1 MSQITIQCRLVANS
15 ASRQFLWTLIAE
27 RNTPLINELLE
38 QVRLHP
44 EFETWRKKG
53 SIPAGI
59 VKQLCEPLKA
69 DPRFNS
75 QPSRFYMS
83 AIATVSYIFKSWI
96 KLQQRLQRKLDG
108 QTRWISMLKSDEELV
123 EQSQSSLEGIRTKA
137 TELLALLKPIQSPPQ
152 TQLDNKKKRKSSKSS
167 GSLTQTLFDTYSNT
181 EDNLTRAAICYLLKN
196 GQRVPNEPEEPQKF
210 TQRRRKAEIKLER
223 ITEQLESSCPKGR
236 ELTGEK
242 WLETLLLAV
251 GTVPNSEAEA
261 KHWQDQLITKSP
273 SIPFPVNYETNEDL
287 TWSKNQKNR
296 LCVQFNGLAEYHF
309 EIYCDQRQLPYFQRF
324 LEDQTIKRNS
334 KNQHSSALFTLRSGR
349 IAWQEGAGK
358 GQPWEIH
365 HLTLYCTV
373 DTRLWT
379 TEGTEQVRQ
388 EKATEIAQILT
399 RMKEKGE
406 LNEKQQAFIQRKN
419 STLARINNP
428 FPRPSQPLYQGQPH
442 LLLGVSL
449 GLKTPATVAIV
460 DGITGKAITY
470 RSVRQLLGKNYK
482 FLNRQQQQKRRL
494 AHQRHQAQKQ
504 FANNSQGDSELGQY
518 LDRLLAQAIVNLA
531 KTYQVGS
538 IVLPKLGEIRE
549 NIQAEI
555 KLRAEQKI
563 PHCEEAQKQYAK
575 QYRVS
580 IHQWSY
586 GRLMETIRSLAS
598 QLGIVIEEGQ
608 QTIRGSPQEQAKG
621 IALSAYQSRSLS

>member
-15 ASRQFLWTLIAE
+15 ATRQFLWTLMAE

-38 QVRLHP
+38 QVRLHS

-53 SIPAGI
+53 SIPTGI
-59 VKQLCEPLKA
+59 VKQLCEPLKT

-75 QPSRFYMS
+75 QPGRFYTS
-83 AIATVSYIFKSWI
+83 AIATVSYIFKSWF

-137 TELLALLKPIQSPPQ
+137 TQLLGSLKPIQPPPQ

-167 GSLTQTLFDTYSNT
+167 GSLTQTLFDTYTNT

-196 GQRVPNEPEEPQKF
+196 GQRVINEPEDPQKF

-236 ELTGEK
+236 ELTGQK

-261 KHWQDQLITKSP
+261 RHWQNQLITKSP
-273 SIPFPVNYETNEDL
+273 SIPFPVNYETNEDI
-287 TWSKNQKNR
+287 TWSKNQNNR
-296 LCVQFNGLAEYHF
+296 LCVHFNGLAEYHF
-309 EIYCDQRQLPYFQRF
+309 EIYCDQRQLQYFQRF
-324 LEDQTIKRNS
+324 LEDQTIKRTS

-349 IAWQEGAGK
+349 IAWQEGTGK

-388 EKATEIAQILT
+388 EKASEIAQILT
-399 RMKEKGE
+399 RMEEKGE

-494 AHQRHQAQKQ
+494 AHQRHKAQKQ
-504 FANNSQGDSELGQY
+504 FANNSQGESELGQY

-538 IVLPKLGEIRE
+538 IVLPKLGEMRE

-555 KLRAEQKI
+555 KLKAEQKI

-586 GRLMETIRSLAS
+586 GRLMKAIRSFAS

-621 IALSAYQSRSLS
+621 IALSAYQSRLLS

>member
-1 MSQITIQCRLVANS
+1 
-15 ASRQFLWTLIAE
+15 
-27 RNTPLINELLE
+27 
-38 QVRLHP
+38 
-44 EFETWRKKG
+44 
-53 SIPAGI
+53 
-59 VKQLCEPLKA
+59 
-69 DPRFNS
+69 
-75 QPSRFYMS
+75 
-83 AIATVSYIFKSWI
+83 KSWI

-108 QTRWISMLKSDEELV
+108 QTHWISMLKSDEELV
-123 EQSQSSLEGIRTKA
+123 EQSQSSLESIRTKA

-196 GQRVPNEPEEPQKF
+196 GQRVPNELEDPQKF

-236 ELTGEK
+236 ELTGQK

-261 KHWQDQLITKSP
+261 KRWQDQLITKSP
-273 SIPFPVNYETNEDL
+273 SIAFPVNYETNEDL
-287 TWSKNQKNR
+287 TWSKNSKNR

-349 IAWQEGAGK
+349 IVWQEGTGK
-358 GQPWEIH
+358 GQPWKIH
-365 HLTLYCTV
+365 HLRLYCTV

-388 EKATEIAQILT
+388 EKASEIAQILT
-399 RMKEKGE
+399 RMEEKGE

-482 FLNRQQQQKRRL
+482 FINRQQQQKRRL

-586 GRLMETIRSLAS
+586 GRLMETIRSFAS

>member
-1 MSQITIQCRLVANS
+1 MSQITIQCRLVAKS
-15 ASRQFLWTLIAE
+15 ATRQFLWTLMAE

-53 SIPAGI
+53 SIPTGI
-59 VKQLCEPLKA
+59 VKQLCEPLKT

-75 QPSRFYMS
+75 QPGRFYMS

-123 EQSQSSLEGIRTKA
+123 EQSQSSLESIRTKA
-137 TELLALLKPIQSPPQ
+137 TELLGSLKPIQPSPQ

-196 GQRVPNEPEEPQKF
+196 GQRVPNEPEDPQKF

-261 KHWQDQLITKSP
+261 KRWQDQLLTKSA

-296 LCVQFNGLAEYHF
+296 LSVQFNGLAEYHF
-309 EIYCDQRQLPYFQRF
+309 EIYCDKRQLPYFQRF
-324 LEDQTIKRNS
+324 LEDQTIKKTS

-349 IAWQEGAGK
+349 IAWQEGTGK

-365 HLTLYCTV
+365 HLTLYCTA

-388 EKATEIAQILT
+388 EKATEVAQILT
-399 RMKEKGE
+399 RMKEKAE
-406 LNEKQQAFIQRKN
+406 LNENQQAFIQRRN
-419 STLARINNP
+419 STLGRLNNP
-428 FPRPSQPLYQGQPH
+428 FPRPSRPLYQGQTH

-482 FLNRQQQQKRRL
+482 LLNRQQQKLRL

-563 PHCEEAQKQYAK
+563 PHCQEAQKQYAK

-586 GRLMETIRSLAS
+586 GRLMEAIRSFAS

>member
-15 ASRQFLWTLIAE
+15 ASRQFLWTLMAE

-53 SIPAGI
+53 SISAGI
-59 VKQLCEPLKA
+59 VKQLCEPLKT

-83 AIATVSYIFKSWI
+83 AIATVSYIFKSWF

-123 EQSQSSLEGIRTKA
+123 EQSQSSLKAIRTKA
-137 TELLALLKPIQSPPQ
+137 TEILRLLEPLKSESQ
-152 TQLDNKKKRKSSKSS
+152 TQSDKKKKRKSSKPS
-167 GSLTQTLFDTYSNT
+167 GSLTQTLFNTYSKID
-181 EDNLTRAAICYLLKN
+181 DNLTRTAICYLLKN
-196 GQRVPNEPEEPQKF
+196 GKKVPNKPEDPQKF

-236 ELTGEK
+236 ELTGQK
-242 WLETLLLAV
+242 WLETLVLAV
-251 GTVPNSEAEA
+251 GTVPSNEIEA
-261 KHWQDQLITKSP
+261 KGWQDQLLTKSA

-309 EIYCDQRQLPYFQRF
+309 EIYCDQRQLQYFQRF
-324 LEDQTIKRNS
+324 LEDQTIKQTS

-349 IAWQEGAGK
+349 IAWQEGTGK

-388 EKATEIAQILT
+388 EKATEVAQLLT

-428 FPRPSQPLYQGQPH
+428 FPRPSQPLYKGQPH

-449 GLKTPATVAIV
+449 GFKTPATVAIV

-470 RSVRQLLGKNYK
+470 RSIRQLLGKNYK

-494 AHQRHQAQKQ
+494 GHQRHQAQKQ
-504 FANNSQGDSELGQY
+504 FAGNSQGDSELGQY

-586 GRLMETIRSLAS
+586 GRLMETIRSFAS

-608 QTIRGSPQEQAKG
+608 QMIRGSPQEQAKE